1 MLNQIELPLSKEF
14 LNNTKKLSKDFK
26 WKIFVFNEFI
36 TIVGA
41 IILILYTP
49 NTFVYGYTWIDVL
62 SMIITLAITTF
73 MVVYSGIYNL
83 FLFD

>member
-1 MLNQIELPLSKEF
+1 M
-14 LNNTKKLSKDFK
+14 
-26 WKIFVFNEFI
+26 FNEFI

-41 IILILYTP
+41 IILILYTL